1 MIPVTTTLV
10 GRSGPR
16 ARRSTSLGGL
26 WFLAPAAV
34 FLVAFTIY
42 PTLNAFWLSLH
53 TEAPFSGNVV
63 WNGLGN
69 YADLFKDRD
78 FGASLLT
85 SLLFALM
92 TVPLSIGGGLLAAVL
107 LHRDVPGIRV
117 YRVLLFLPVAVPTAT
132 AAVAWRWLYHPVVGQ
147 INYGLSLFGID
158 KVQWLQDPSVALFAV
173 ALAVAWQGIGLNAIL
188 LLAGLQGIPEELVE
202 AARLDGASPWRI
214 FSGITL
220 PLLSP
225 TLFFTSIVGVIGA
238 LTTFGPIHILTQGGP
253 AGATQVAVYRI
264 YTEAFINF
272 RFGYATAQAVVLFVI
287 ILGFSILQNRL
298 ERTVHYQ

>member
-1 MIPVTTTLV
+1 MATTLT
-10 GRSGPR
+10 GRDGTR
-16 ARRSTSLGGL
+16 VRTATSFGAL
-26 WFLAPAAV
+26 WFLVPAAA
-34 FLVAFTIY
+34 FLVTFTIY
-42 PTLNAFWLSLH
+42 PAFNAFWLSLQ
-53 TEAPFSGNVV
+53 TEAPFSGNTL

-69 YADLFKDRD
+69 YVDLFKDKD
-78 FGASLLT
+78 FANSLVT
-85 SLLFALM
+85 SLAFTLL

-107 LHRDVPGIRV
+107 LHRNIPGIRV

-147 INYGLSLFGID
+147 INYALSLIGID
-158 KVQWLQDPSVALFAV
+158 KVQWLQDPNIALFAV

-202 AARLDGASPWRI
+202 AARLDGANPVHI
-214 FSGITL
+214 FTKVTL
-220 PLLSP
+220 PLLTP
-225 TLFFTSIVGVIGA
+225 TLFFTSIVGVISA

-272 RFGYATAQAVVLFVI
+272 RFGYASAQAVVLFII
-287 ILGFSILQNRL
+287 ILGFSVVQNRL